1 MSSSKVWIADRWFR
15 DEVDDTGKKVKTPKA
30 GNGKGLRW
38 RVVWIDPDTSRERS
52 QSFKKKPDAEAHQTF
67 VENSLRE
74 NSYTSPEIA
83 AMTVAEAVEAWMS
96 SKQNPGEASR
106 STYRD
111 RIDNYV
117 LPRWGNTRL
126 SAVRRTDVDTWVSAL
141 QDGSAPRREGVRGP
155 QQPLAPATIK
165 GVLVPFNAALGLSVR
180 EGWIRRNPAS
190 RIETPRIES
199 EPVIFLT
206 YAQLEKLI
214 ESMRITATPQDAL
227 LVGVMG
233 NIGLRPGEAFALDVG
248 DVDLRRRRIS
258 ITKTFTTNGKRGPII
273 GTTPKT
279 QAGIRE
285 VPIPP
290 HLVDDLRAQIGKRPK
305 TAPLFVNREGKHE
318 STANWRNRQWRKATE
333 AAKTPAGLT
342 PKGLRHTAA
351 SLAIAAGADVLM
363 VQKMLGH
370 ADAKETLNTYA
381 KLFPD
386 RMDEVT
392 EKMTKARNRA
402 LRKTRKSQDKS

>member
-1 MSSSKVWIADRWFR
+1 MSSTRVWIADRWKGAK
-15 DEVDDTGKKVKTPKA
+15 TGI
-30 GNGKGLRW
+30 GKRW
-38 RVVWIDPDTSRERS
+38 RVVWIDPETHRERS
-52 QSFKKKPDAEAHQTF
+52 ESFAKKTDAEARRTALEH
-67 VENSLRE
+67 SLRSHE
-74 NSYTSPEIA
+74 YTAPEVA
-83 AMTVAEAVEAWMS
+83 NMTVADAVAAWMN
-96 SKQNPGEASR
+96 SKKNPGEASR

-117 LPRWGNTRL
+117 LPRWGSVRL
-126 SAVRRTDVDTWVSAL
+126 RAVQRIDIDAWVSAL
-141 QDGSAPRREGVRGP
+141 QDGSAPRREGVRGA
-155 QQPLAPATIK
+155 QRPLKPATIDA
-165 GVLVPFNAALGLSVR
+165 VLVPFIAGLRFAVQ

-190 RIETPRIES
+190 GVETPRIES
-199 EPVIFLT
+199 EPVIFLS

-214 ESMRITATPQDAL
+214 VSMRTTATDQDAL
-227 LVGVMG
+227 LVAVMG

-248 DVDLRRRRIS
+248 DVDLSRRRIS
-258 ITKTFTTNGKRGPII
+258 ITKTFTINGKRAPII

-279 QAGIRE
+279 RAGIRE

-290 HLVDDLRAQIGKRPK
+290 HLVDDLLTQIGKRPK

-333 AAKTPAGLT
+333 AAGTPKRLT

-402 LRKTRKSQDKS
+402 LRKASKRD

>member
-1 MSSSKVWIADRWFR
+1 MSKKVWIADRWKGAK
-15 DEVDDTGKKVKTPKA
+15 TGT
-30 GNGKGLRW
+30 GLRW
-38 RVVWIDPDTSRERS
+38 RVVWIDPDTNRERS

-74 NSYTSPEIA
+74 SSYTSPEVA
-83 AMTVAEAVEAWMS
+83 ALTVSDAVEAWMN
-96 SKQNPGEASR
+96 SKKNPGEASR
-106 STYRD
+106 SAYRD

-126 SAVRRTDVDTWVSAL
+126 SAVKRVDVDTWVSAL
-141 QDGSAPRREGVRGP
+141 RDGSAPRREGVRGS

-165 GVLVPFNAALGLSVR
+165 GVLVPFNAALGLAVQ

-199 EPVIFLT
+199 EPVIFLS
-206 YAQLEKLI
+206 YPQLEKLI
-214 ESMRITATPQDAL
+214 ESMRTTATAQDAL
-227 LVGVMG
+227 LVGIMG
-233 NIGLRPGEAFALDVG
+233 NIGLRPGEAFALDIG
-248 DVDLRRRRIS
+248 DVDLARRRIS
-258 ITKTFTTNGKRGPII
+258 ITKTFTVNGKRAPII
-273 GTTPKT
+273 GKTPKT
-279 QAGIRE
+279 RAGIRE

-290 HLVDDLRAQIGKRPK
+290 HLVDDLRAQIGNRAT
-305 TAPLFVNREGKHE
+305 TAPLFANRQGKHE
-318 STANWRNRQWRKATE
+318 SMANWRNRQWKKATD

-386 RMDEVT
+386 RMDDVT
-392 EKMTKARNRA
+392 EKMTKARAKA
-402 LRKTRKSQDKS
+402 LRKVRRSQDES